1 MPARKATARKTTPAA
16 PARKAAKAPAPSAKS
31 VKASKPVKP
40 ASPAAAPAS
49 AAPAAKPA
57 EPKKPKLVRDSF
69 TMPKADFDLIDR
81 LKARA
86 IGFGRPVKKSELL
99 RAGLQ
104 VLAKLQ
110 DDALRETLAA
120 LPQLKPGRPG
130 KNG

>member
-1 MPARKATARKTTPAA
+1 MPARKATARKTPTAKPAPKPSSRPA
-16 PARKAAKAPAPSAKS
+16 PKAKAAKPVAAAKPAPAPAPAKS
-31 VKASKPVKP
+31 
-40 ASPAAAPAS
+40 
-49 AAPAAKPA
+49 A

-69 TMPKADFDLIDR
+69 TMPKADFDLIDA

-104 VLAKLQ
+104 VLARLE
-110 DDALRETLAA
+110 DAALRETLAA
-120 LPQLKPGRPG
+120 LPQLKPGRPA